1 MDGLYTILI
10 GSNSA
15 VVLTLVWL
23 VSEVHSLK
31 TRVAK
36 LSDDAAYYRGQFNAL
51 QKKRDAA

>member
-31 TRVAK
+31 ARVAK
-36 LSDDAAYYRGQFNAL
+36 LSDDAAYYRGKFNAL
-51 QKKRDAA
+51 QKERDQ